1 MCFNAFRSVA
11 LKRITIPASI
21 TFLSNGCFHLCDELV
36 EITFEPPL
44 SLNEI
49 WEYAF
54 QKSGIVSIVFP
65 RSLRILPKYAF
76 SLCERLESITFE
88 DRIDPPSFDE
98 ALLCGPPSPPSSF
111 RQR

>member
-1 MCFNAFRSVA
+1 MSFNAFRSVA
-11 LKRITIPASI
+11 LERITIPASI
-21 TFLSNGCFHLCDELV
+21 TLLSSGCFHLCGELV
-36 EITFEPPL
+36 EITFKPPS

-49 WEYAF
+49 CEYAF

-76 SLCERLESITFE
+76 LLSERLESVTFE
-88 DRIDPPSFDE
+88 NRINLPSFDE

-111 RQR
+111 PPR